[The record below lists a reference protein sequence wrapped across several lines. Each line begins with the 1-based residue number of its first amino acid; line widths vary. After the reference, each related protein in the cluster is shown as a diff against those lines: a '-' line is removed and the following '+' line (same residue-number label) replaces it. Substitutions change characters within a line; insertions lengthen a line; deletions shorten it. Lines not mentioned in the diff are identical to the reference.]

1 MAAAKKASS
10 KSPAKGKPG
19 SPDALAKADKPG
31 EIELSEEDLKKVS
44 GGMAIKVSPP
54 GI

>member
-19 SPDALAKADKPG
+19 SPDALAKAGKRG
-31 EIELSEEDLKKVS
+31 AIELSEEDLKKIS
-44 GGMAIKVSPP
+44 GGTAIKI
-54 GI
+54 GAKI